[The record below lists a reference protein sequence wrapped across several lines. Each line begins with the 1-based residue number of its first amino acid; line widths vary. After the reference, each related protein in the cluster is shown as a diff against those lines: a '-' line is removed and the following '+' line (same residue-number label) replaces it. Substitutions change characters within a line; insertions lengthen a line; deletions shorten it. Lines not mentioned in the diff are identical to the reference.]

1 MGELGWL
8 DILKSAG
15 SILQAGATAWTGKET
30 NKLQKEVL
38 NYQKEQDKL
47 DENRL
52 NQTQAN
58 LDTAVANVYGT
69 EEKKK
74 KGCCFRA
81 VCNFRSDLLVRYQ
94 SGDQQFSCFFF

>member
-8 DILKSAG
+8 DILKGAG

-52 NQTQAN
+52 NETQAN
-58 LDTAVANVYGT
+58 LDTAVANVYST

-74 KGCCFRA
+74 KPLTTTP
-81 VCNFRSDLLVRYQ
+81 DLSLAYGTPSTVM
-94 SGDQQFSCFFF
+94 

>member
-1 MGELGWL
+1 MGELSWL
-8 DILKSAG
+8 DILKGAG

-58 LDTAVANVYGT
+58 LDNAVANVYGT
-69 EEKKK
+69 DEEKKK
-74 KGCCFRA
+74 KKT
-81 VCNFRSDLLVRYQ
+81 STTDLSLSYGTP
-94 SGDQQFSCFFF
+94 STEM

>member
-8 DILKSAG
+8 DILKGAG

-30 NKLQKEVL
+30 NKLQKEML

-58 LDTAVANVYGT
+58 LDNAVANVYGT
-69 EEKKK
+69 EEEKKK
-74 KGCCFRA
+74 KKT
-81 VCNFRSDLLVRYQ
+81 STTDLSLAYGTPSTVM
-94 SGDQQFSCFFF
+94 

>member
-8 DILKSAG
+8 DILKGAG

-58 LDTAVANVYGT
+58 LDNAVANVYGT
-69 EEKKK
+69 EEEKKK
-74 KGCCFRA
+74 KKT
-81 VCNFRSDLLVRYQ
+81 STTDLSLSYGTP
-94 SGDQQFSCFFF
+94 STEM

>member
-8 DILKSAG
+8 DILKGAG

-58 LDTAVANVYGT
+58 LDTAVTNVYGT

-74 KGCCFRA
+74 KPLTTTT
-81 VCNFRSDLLVRYQ
+81 DLSLSYGTPSTVM
-94 SGDQQFSCFFF
+94 

>member
-8 DILKSAG
+8 DILKGAG

-58 LDTAVANVYGT
+58 LDNAVANVYGT
-69 EEKKK
+69 EEEKKK
-74 KGCCFRA
+74 KKT
-81 VCNFRSDLLVRYQ
+81 STTDLSLAYGTPSTVM
-94 SGDQQFSCFFF
+94 